1 MRVELKRTQILEDLA
16 REIETTPVLV
26 LTAPRGGGKSHL
38 LSRLY
43 RNIRARGIP
52 SALVQLEPVSA
63 SPEILDAELERL
75 AGPLLGPSNGTSLPS
90 FESVQRRLAER
101 PAGSLLFLDDVT
113 EIRTFS
119 YFPGVVEPLRHF
131 LSAIERGGRAVLT
144 TRFSHWIA
152 KYFPDLP
159 LRSIPRVSSAELAEA
174 AVREPE
180 LVARASGGILVH
192 ALSLAETLEAGA
204 FSVEAA
210 LIRELSP
217 GGRIEAECRA
227 TLSELL
233 HRARGY
239 GSCKMVLHVLRD
251 EEDLKLTEI
260 ARRVER
266 TAGTTRDYL
275 RWLEEVDLIHV
286 RDRRYRFVDPLV
298 RLWMR
303 VYGVGTPP
311 TADDLRAEVVGYL
324 DSLSTGGPQAIEER
338 EEPAFTLP
346 APPVDDFID

>member
-1 MRVELKRTQILEDLA
+1 MRVELQRTELLEDLA
-16 REIETTPVLV
+16 REIDSNPLLV

-38 LSRLY
+38 LSRLHAD
-43 RNIRARGIP
+43 ARSRGVP
-52 SALVQLEPVSA
+52 SALVQLEPVSG
-63 SPEILDAELERL
+63 SPEILDSELERL
-75 AGPLLGPSNGTSLPS
+75 AGSVLRPRDGTSVPS
-90 FESVQRRLAER
+90 FESVLRRLAER

-119 YFPGVVEPLRHF
+119 YFPGVVEPLKHF
-131 LSAIERGGRAVLT
+131 LDAIERGGRAVLT
-144 TRFSHWIA
+144 TRFSHWLS
-152 KYFPDLP
+152 KYFPAMRI
-159 LRSIPRVSSAELAEA
+159 RSIPRVSSKELAEA
-174 AVREPE
+174 RAREPE
-180 LVARASGGILVH
+180 LIARASGGILVH
-192 ALSLAETLEAGA
+192 ALSLAETLAGGA
-204 FSVEAA
+204 PSVEAA

-239 GSCKMVLHVLRD
+239 GACKMVLHVLRD

-260 ARRVER
+260 ARRVDR

-303 VYGVGTPP
+303 IHGVGTPP
-311 TADDLRAEVVGYL
+311 TADDVRAEVLSYL
-324 DSLSTGGPQAIEER
+324 HALSPDGLEAVEEK
-338 EEPAFTLP
+338 EVPAYTLP
-346 APPVDDFID
+346 APAAEDFID